1 MTENIHTATMAKLY
15 MDQGHY
21 DKAVGIYRE
30 ILDQEP
36 DREDIKDALA
46 DAEAK
51 QTALQPNLEK
61 QLGSLIGQWI
71 ELVIRYNRLQHLK
84 KIKKKLS

>member
-1 MTENIHTATMAKLY
+1 MTEKIKTATMAKLY

-30 ILDQEP
+30 ILDREP

-46 DAEAK
+46 DAESK
-51 QTALQPNLEK
+51 RTASPPDLE
-61 QLGSLIGQWI
+61 QRLGSLMGQWI

-84 KIKKKLS
+84 KIKENLS

>member
-1 MTENIHTATMAKLY
+1 MTENIKTATMAKLY

-36 DREDIKDALA
+36 DRQDIKDALA
-46 DAEAK
+46 EALSK
-51 QTALQPNLEK
+51 QTASRPGSEQR
-61 QLGSLIGQWI
+61 LGALLGQWI

-84 KIKKKLS
+84 KIKESLS